1 MEQIPYGVR
10 EIVELMEAFYKN
22 KLGGLSITSG
32 DFILKFK
39 GESTKLMFPSAEK
52 NEPSNLK
59 TDIKTADVYSSIID
73 EISGKKVV
81 SPIVG
86 TFYSSPAPDKE
97 SYVTIGSKVK
107 KGDILF
113 VIESMKLM
121 NEVVSQYD
129 GVIKEVLVENS
140 HAVEYGQII
149 MVIK

>member
-1 MEQIPYGVR
+1 MEQISYGVR

-32 DFILKFK
+32 DFILKFE
-39 GESTKLMFPSAEK
+39 GESTKLMFPSGER
-52 NEPSNLK
+52 NEPFGPK
-59 TDIKTADVYSSIID
+59 IDIKTADVYNSIIE

-97 SYVTIGSKVK
+97 SYVTIGSNVK
-107 KGDILF
+107 KGDTLF

-121 NEVVSQYD
+121 NEVISQYD
-129 GVIKEVLVENS
+129 GVVKEILVENS
-140 HAVEYGQII
+140 HAVEYGQLI
-149 MVIK
+149 MVIE